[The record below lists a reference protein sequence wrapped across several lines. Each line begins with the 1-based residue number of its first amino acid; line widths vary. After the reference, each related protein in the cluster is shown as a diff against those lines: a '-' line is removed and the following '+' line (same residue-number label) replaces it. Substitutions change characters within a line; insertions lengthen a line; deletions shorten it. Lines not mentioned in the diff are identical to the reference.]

1 MDGQEIVLSES
12 LLKVEE
18 IKEEPEEL
26 LEEVDPIE
34 VQETST
40 SEDVVKEE
48 TDDGEVQEAST
59 SKDVLIKEADEQ
71 QELEPLAAVFV
82 EALKEE
88 VEEEYKDPLEIS
100 NESEETE
107 KHAWFPGGEC
117 DTEANFSEPPADGST
132 FENSDDVCNDDHL
145 TVADTEEKSNVCR
158 HECSICQKSFTT
170 KGSLERH
177 MLIHSGERPYE
188 CSVCRKGFAQRIQLV
203 THMRMHSGERPY
215 ECSVCQKGFTVRN
228 TLVRHM

>member
-48 TDDGEVQEAST
+48 TDDG
-59 SKDVLIKEADEQ
+59 

>member
-88 VEEEYKDPLEIS
+88 VEEEYKKGKRFIS
-100 NESEETE
+100 AYKEVVLKMQEEQHKFQMEREESEAKRT
-107 KHAWFPGGEC
+107 GGKK
-117 DTEANFSEPPADGST
+117 N
-132 FENSDDVCNDDHL
+132 L
-145 TVADTEEKSNVCR
+145 SN
-158 HECSICQKSFTT
+158 
-170 KGSLERH
+170 
-177 MLIHSGERPYE
+177 
-188 CSVCRKGFAQRIQLV
+188 
-203 THMRMHSGERPY
+203 
-215 ECSVCQKGFTVRN
+215 
-228 TLVRHM
+228 

>member
-48 TDDGEVQEAST
+48 TDDG
-59 SKDVLIKEADEQ
+59 

-88 VEEEYKDPLEIS
+88 VEEEYKKGKRFIS
-100 NESEETE
+100 AYKEVVLKMQEEQHKFQMEREESEAKRT
-107 KHAWFPGGEC
+107 GGKK
-117 DTEANFSEPPADGST
+117 N
-132 FENSDDVCNDDHL
+132 L
-145 TVADTEEKSNVCR
+145 SN
-158 HECSICQKSFTT
+158 
-170 KGSLERH
+170 
-177 MLIHSGERPYE
+177 
-188 CSVCRKGFAQRIQLV
+188 
-203 THMRMHSGERPY
+203 
-215 ECSVCQKGFTVRN
+215 
-228 TLVRHM
+228 